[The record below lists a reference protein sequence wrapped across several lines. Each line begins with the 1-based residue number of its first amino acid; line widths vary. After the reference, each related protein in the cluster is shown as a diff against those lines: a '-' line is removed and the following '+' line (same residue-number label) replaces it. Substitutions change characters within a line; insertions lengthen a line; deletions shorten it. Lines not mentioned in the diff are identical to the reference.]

1 MDTGNYRWY
10 GWCSKY
16 NVRTYEDDDCEI
28 AEEKAERKRRRA
40 DEGCLKLRGTGNV
53 SSN

>member
-28 AEEKAERKRRRA
+28 AEEKVERKRRRI
-40 DEGCLKLRGTGNV
+40 GGG
-53 SSN
+53 